1 MFQPFINKKW
11 WSDESK
17 RRADIKFP
25 ISDQVHQSIFGGPFI
40 ESDSGMN
47 KRRISIYAIVPF
59 KA

>member
-25 ISDQVHQSIFGGPFI
+25 ISDQSTNRSLEDRLLKVIQ
-40 ESDSGMN
+40 
-47 KRRISIYAIVPF
+47 A
-59 KA
+59 